1 MCGYLKVGEVN
12 NQSLA
17 VNRGSRR
24 SFKTLAVAL
33 VDLKPVKMQKSM
45 LALGLDGIKLTDT
58 DIFSL
63 SDPYVVI
70 SRQRRKEDGGQWTP
84 IRISETIK
92 VNR

>member
-1 MCGYLKVGEVN
+1 ME
-12 NQSLA
+12 
-17 VNRGSRR
+17 
-24 SFKTLAVAL
+24 L
-33 VDLKPVKMQKSM
+33 VDLEPVKMQKST
-45 LALGLDGIKLTDT
+45 LVLGLDGKKLTHT